1 MKKILFALV
10 ISACTVASA
19 SAATTSYSFNCITNT
34 NAANCGIGHA
44 QFFLDISDTA
54 NASQVLFEFRNVGA
68 ALSSITDVYFDDG
81 TLLGI
86 AQVFNGAGVSFTPPA
101 TPGNLP
107 GANNI
112 NPAFQTTAGFSA
124 DSDSPV
130 PKNGVNPGEKLGI
143 LFNLKSGQ
151 SFSDVLNAMII
162 AGGTNGLRVGVHAQS
177 LGSNGG
183 SESFVNTVSMV
194 PEASQ
199 WLMMLVGISVVATRA
214 MRRQ

>member
-1 MKKILFALV
+1 MKKILIALALT
-10 ISACTVASA
+10 ACAAVPA
-19 SAATTSYSFNCITNT
+19 SAATTSYSFNCITNS

-44 QFFLDISDTA
+44 QFFLDVSDTA

-68 ALSSITDVYFDDG
+68 GLSSITDVYFDDG

-86 AQVFNGAGVSFTPPA
+86 AQVFNGPGVSFTPPA

-112 NPAFQTTAGFSA
+112 NPAFQTTSGFSA
-124 DSDSPV
+124 DSDAPV
-130 PKNGVNPGEKLGI
+130 SKNGVNPGEKLGI

-151 SFSDVLNAMII
+151 NFTDVMNAMVI

-177 LGSNGG
+177 IGSGG
-183 SESFVNTVSMV
+183 SESFVNSVSLV

-199 WLMMLVGISVVATRA
+199 WMMMLVGISVIAIRA
-214 MRRQ
+214 MRVN